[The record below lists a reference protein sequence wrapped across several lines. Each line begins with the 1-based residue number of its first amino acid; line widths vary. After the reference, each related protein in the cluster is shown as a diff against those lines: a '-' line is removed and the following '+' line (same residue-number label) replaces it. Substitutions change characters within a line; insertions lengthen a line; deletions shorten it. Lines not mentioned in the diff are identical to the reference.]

1 MRRELAPRGF
11 RGKVSPDL
19 SPANTFYPTPAEA
32 MIRLHRIT
40 ISTVNPATVI
50 ASRRAVCLA
59 ALLVALTACTRV
71 PEGLQPVTGFEL
83 NRYLGKWYEI
93 VRLDHSFER
102 GLQNVSA
109 EYTLKPDGDI
119 AVLNRGYNT
128 LEKRWEDEDGNA
140 RFVGD
145 PHVGSLKVSFF
156 GPFYGGY
163 HVLALDH
170 DYRYAMLTGPSRKY
184 LWILSR
190 EETLPEDIVQ
200 GLLHQAKVWGFDTDK
215 IIRVSHTPPT
225 EPAPADDPAA
235 PPSSAADTQ
244 APAH

>member
-1 MRRELAPRGF
+1 MIRYLTTDCLHQLARRLAPSLGL
-11 RGKVSPDL
+11 V
-19 SPANTFYPTPAEA
+19 
-32 MIRLHRIT
+32 
-40 ISTVNPATVI
+40 
-50 ASRRAVCLA
+50 
-59 ALLVALTACTRV
+59 LLTTLVACTRV
-71 PEGLQPVTGFEL
+71 PEGLQPVTGFDV
-83 NRYLGKWYEI
+83 NRYLGTWYEI
-93 VRLDHSFER
+93 ARLDHSFER

-128 LEKRWEDEDGNA
+128 EERRWEEEEGNA

-190 EETLPEDIVQ
+190 QETLPEDVLQ

-215 IIRVSHTPPT
+215 IIRVSHAPPAEAT
-225 EPAPADDPAA
+225 SPVGATVPTAPTQPAPSPAPAPAK
-235 PPSSAADTQ
+235 P
-244 APAH
+244 

>member
-1 MRRELAPRGF
+1 MTRYLTTDSAAMQSLPQRARRSLPLLAL
-11 RGKVSPDL
+11 VL
-19 SPANTFYPTPAEA
+19 LTA
-32 MIRLHRIT
+32 M
-40 ISTVNPATVI
+40 
-50 ASRRAVCLA
+50 
-59 ALLVALTACTRV
+59 TACTRV
-71 PEGLQPVTGFEL
+71 PEGLQPVTGFDV
-83 NRYLGKWYEI
+83 NRYVGKWYEI
-93 VRLDHSFER
+93 ARLDHSFER

-128 LEKRWEDEDGNA
+128 EEKQWDEEEGNA

-170 DYRYAMLTGPSRKY
+170 DYHYAMLTGPSRKY

-190 EETLPEDIVQ
+190 QETLPEDVLQ

-215 IIRVSHTPPT
+215 IIRVSHAPPAEPAASADAVAPAT
-225 EPAPADDPAA
+225 ANSPAQSPAPAKP
-235 PPSSAADTQ
+235 
-244 APAH
+244 